1 MELTYH
7 DLQFVLQRSPW
18 GLLHTMRKPEWHN
31 RIFVGGGFIRSVVAG
46 DPIND
51 VDVFVSS
58 KEDARKLADVLTKR
72 DKDPLVNPSEY
83 GIFES
88 DNAFTLTKIKP
99 TIQIIHRWVFDKGID
114 VADSF
119 DFTICCAVFWW
130 GHKTIIDGNAQPD
143 SRPAWCSFCD
153 DRFYPDVAA
162 RRLIYRKPKRNEDA
176 GGSLLRVLKYY
187 QKGYR
192 IPVDSLAA
200 VIGRLMAAYQPT
212 LEFTLSEEHV
222 SKVVCGLLREVDPE
236 VDPNHISHLPAS
248 STAPNDTAKVVEYS
262 SSVKYSSAITLYFA
276 GSITS
281 RSDLVVSLNP
291 SGGSARR

>member
-7 DLQFVLQRSPW
+7 DLQFVLQRAPW
-18 GLLHTMRKPEWHN
+18 GLLHTMRKPEWAG

-51 VDVFVSS
+51 VDVFVKSRT
-58 KEDARKLADVLTKR
+58 DAHALAM
-72 DKDPLVNPSEY
+72 
-83 GIFES
+83 
-88 DNAFTLTKIKP
+88 ALTKISPEAYAAPAQKKAAGIVETDNAITLTSIKP
-99 TIQIIHRWVFDKGID
+99 TVQIVHRWVFENPPD

-130 GHKTIIDGNAQPD
+130 GHKIIIDGNAQPD

-162 RRLIYRKPKRNEDA
+162 RRLIYRSPKRNEDA

-236 VDPNHISHLPAS
+236 VDPNHVSHLPA
-248 STAPNDTAKVVEYS
+248 VETELS
-262 SSVKYSSAITLYFA
+262 HV
-276 GSITS
+276 GQ
-281 RSDLVVSLNP
+281 
-291 SGGSARR
+291 